1 MLHKNVCVN
10 ALCISCSKQSFCLL
24 FIFRALFILL
34 YTALKAQ
41 NACFFV
47 LKCFT
52 SQSTIS
58 FMSAR
63 CHRFLD
69 ITSTFRGVNAS
80 LLKDT
85 LRRGWVSN
93 PDLSFWSLRLYPKAT
108 ALPRIHVNLWHERS
122 FEERR
127 DYESALI
134 IIKYM

>member
-1 MLHKNVCVN
+1 MLLKNVCIN
-10 ALCISCSKQSFCLL
+10 ALCISCSKQIFCLL
-24 FIFRALFILL
+24 FIFRVLFILL

-47 LKCFT
+47 FTCKCFT

-63 CHRFLD
+63 WQRFLD
-69 ITSTFRGVNAS
+69 ITSTFLGVNAS

-85 LRRGWVSN
+85 TWRGKVSN

-108 ALPRIHVNLWHERS
+108 ALPRMHVNLWHERS
-122 FEERR
+122 LQLLKAYR
-127 DYESALI
+127 I
-134 IIKYM
+134 

>member
-10 ALCISCSKQSFCLL
+10 ALCISCSKEIFGLL
-24 FIFRALFILL
+24 FIFKALFILL

-47 LKCFT
+47 FKCFT

-58 FMSAR
+58 FTSA
-63 CHRFLD
+63 RFLD

-85 LRRGWVSN
+85 TRRGGGGGGVGIEPRPLVLESETVPQGHRAASN
-93 PDLSFWSLRLYPKAT
+93 T
-108 ALPRIHVNLWHERS
+108 C
-122 FEERR
+122 
-127 DYESALI
+127 
-134 IIKYM
+134 